1 MSGYAAIGAL
11 LSLPALWAGMARADS
26 ATPAIPPPITLPS
39 GAVAHWHETL
49 HDDAGGPGLTHR
61 FRFVVPDLAS
71 RLSMAEGADADA
83 DEARAPLD
91 IDTESGD
98 VLGEDDA
105 EDAEALAGD
114 AAGETDEGDEEAA
127 DALLEDPA
135 PPADPDLLARD
146 PVHGDVAWL
155 CENWAL
161 PRALDAGP
169 RPRQIVISLASRETP
184 FGSFDPAVVQLFEA
198 FRLPPDRDA
207 CEWEPW

>member
-11 LSLPALWAGMARADS
+11 LSLPALWAGMAQADS
-26 ATPAIPPPITLPS
+26 ATPITLPS

-49 HDDAGGPGLTHR
+49 HDDAGGPGLTYR

-71 RLSMAEGADADA
+71 HLPLAEGSDPDDEADG
-83 DEARAPLD
+83 ARAPLD
-91 IDTESGD
+91 IDTESGE

-114 AAGETDEGDEEAA
+114 AAGDMDEGDEEAA
-127 DALLEDPA
+127 DALLEEPA
-135 PPADPDLLARD
+135 PPADPDLLAQD

-155 CENWAL
+155 CEHWAL
-161 PRALDAGP
+161 PRIADAAP